1 MNKYPICIVSKDR
14 ADICKTHNLL
24 DFKGINHFY
33 MVEPQDYNSYV
44 KRFGKDKVID
54 IKKNDKGIYYVRN
67 FCIEWSKENGY
78 SKHWQVDDDLNSL
91 HYREM
96 DVTRG
101 LRNTEKISNP
111 IDMLLYIE
119 EIADRC
125 VNYGAGC
132 LTHDGFAFAKKKD
145 ISINK

>member
-54 IKKNDKGIYYVRN
+54 IKKNDKGIY
-67 FCIEWSKENGY
+67 
-78 SKHWQVDDDLNSL
+78 
-91 HYREM
+91 
-96 DVTRG
+96 
-101 LRNTEKISNP
+101 
-111 IDMLLYIE
+111 
-119 EIADRC
+119 
-125 VNYGAGC
+125 
-132 LTHDGFAFAKKKD
+132 
-145 ISINK
+145 